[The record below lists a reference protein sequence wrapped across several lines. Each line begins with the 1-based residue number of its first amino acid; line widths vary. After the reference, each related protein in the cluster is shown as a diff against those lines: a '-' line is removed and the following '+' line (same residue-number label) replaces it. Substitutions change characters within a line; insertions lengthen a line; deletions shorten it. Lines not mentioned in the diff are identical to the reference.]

1 MNNKFLISVMTLNL
15 ILFLNYILW
24 AIYPP
29 TALLAQALII
39 LYIAICIYPLMNFRQ
54 TWPLIALLCF
64 GLFVT
69 IFSGSVGWDARSIWL
84 FHGKRIFFDGGLYAQ
99 LDNYASWS
107 HNDYPV
113 LFPAFM
119 ATLAKAIGGWNEVFP
134 KSAAIFFLIPPLLI
148 LLKVFS
154 NSTRF
159 LVFNIGLLLICREHL
174 FNGYMD
180 AILALYTCA
189 AVLLL
194 MPIIFNPTFIET
206 KDKNI
211 YVVLTGTFLVAL
223 PLLKNEGLV
232 ILLCISVTALLFKSS
247 LSKKSYIFVLLTA
260 LIFFF
265 ITWKL
270 PLLNANLYNDLVVTG
285 LFERALNRLKDID
298 SWYLIA
304 SSFLK
309 NTWIFLTL
317 MAVSLYAMGFK
328 FSKMYF
334 PVIFLIL
341 YSGFLLA
348 VYLMTP
354 HDLAW
359 HLSTSV
365 DRTLMPVNLLMLC
378 IAILMLK
385 KGTLNDRKVDRM
397 P

>member
-1 MNNKFLISVMTLNL
+1 MNNKFLINVMALNL
-15 ILFLNYILW
+15 ILFLNYVLW

-29 TALLAQALII
+29 TALLAQFLII
-39 LYIAICIYPLMNFRQ
+39 LYIAICIYPLINFKQ

-69 IFSGSVGWDARSIWL
+69 IFTGSVGWDARSIWL

-119 ATLAKAIGGWNEVFP
+119 ATLARAIGGWNEVFP
-134 KSAAIFFLIPPLLI
+134 KSAAIFFLVPPLLI
-148 LLKVFS
+148 LLKAFS
-154 NSTRF
+154 NPNRF
-159 LVFNIGLLLICREHL
+159 LVFNIGLILICREHL

-189 AVLLL
+189 AVILL
-194 MPIIFNPTFIET
+194 MPIILNASSIDT

-232 ILLCISVTALLFKSS
+232 ILLCISVAALLFKSS
-247 LSKKSYIFVLLTA
+247 LSKKSYIFALLTA

-270 PLLNANLYNDLVVTG
+270 PLLNANLHNDLVVTG
-285 LFERALNRLKDID
+285 LFDRALNRLKDID
-298 SWYLIA
+298 SWHLIA

-309 NTWIFLTL
+309 NTWIFFTL
-317 MAVSLYAMGFK
+317 MVVSLYVVGVK
-328 FSKMYF
+328 FSKIYMPF
-334 PVIFLIL
+334 IFLIL
-341 YSGFLLA
+341 YSSFLLA

-378 IAILMLK
+378 IAIVMLK
-385 KGTLNDRKVDRM
+385 VGARYDGDVGKMR
-397 P
+397 